1 MQAVSSG
8 WLSLSPSAALTFGQI
23 SARHGSIGPEFK
35 LQTYGLNREYPC
47 WMKKLI
53 LSLSVLLLWMGAHYT
68 YARQL
73 HNSVIVIIRHAEKP
87 ADGDGLAPAGE
98 ARAHAY
104 VDYFK
109 NFTLDSKPIH
119 FDYLF
124 AAKDSHESKRPKLTI
139 KPLSKALG
147 LGINTDFKEQ
157 DYASL
162 AEELRSGPYSN
173 KNILVC
179 WHHGKIPELLASL
192 GADPQKLLPPKGKW
206 PEDVFGWFV
215 RLEYDQNGNLNVKV
229 QDEDLMPGDAA
240 NPPPQVKASP
250 LSKP

>member
-1 MQAVSSG
+1 MNWTLRGRPSEPRGKAQA
-8 WLSLSPSAALTFGQI
+8 LS
-23 SARHGSIGPEFK
+23 
-35 LQTYGLNREYPC
+35 
-47 WMKKLI
+47 
-53 LSLSVLLLWMGAHYT
+53 
-68 YARQL
+68 
-73 HNSVIVIIRHAEKP
+73 
-87 ADGDGLAPAGE
+87 GLAPAGE
-98 ARAHAY
+98 ARANAY

-139 KPLSKALG
+139 KPLSKVLG
-147 LGINTDFKEQ
+147 LDVNTDFKEQ

-162 AEELRSGPYSN
+162 ADELRSGPYSN

-250 LSKP
+250 LSKPCPWENELKRETELTRLEPTSSA

>member
-1 MQAVSSG
+1 M
-8 WLSLSPSAALTFGQI
+8 WI
-23 SARHGSIGPEFK
+23 
-35 LQTYGLNREYPC
+35 
-47 WMKKLI
+47 I
-53 LSLSVLLLWMGAHYT
+53 L
-68 YARQL
+68 R
-73 HNSVIVIIRHAEKP
+73 
-87 ADGDGLAPAGE
+87 
-98 ARAHAY
+98 
-104 VDYFK
+104 
-109 NFTLDSKPIH
+109 NFTLDSKLIH

-124 AAKDSHESKRPKLTI
+124 AAKDSHKSKRPKLTI

-147 LGINTDFKEQ
+147 LDINTDFKEQ

-162 AEELRSGPYSN
+162 ADELRSGPYSN

-229 QDEDLMPGDAA
+229 QDEDLMPGDATT
-240 NPPPQVKASP
+240 PPPQPTVKASL
-250 LSKP
+250 LSKPRVIKKVTLAARPGKGMAEAEDCGVV